1 MSAAT
6 GTGVD
11 EGATDSDAFA
21 LVAPGTSREVAGA
34 DVAGGELPGAAAA
47 GDVPHA
53 AADATASTTPAKA
66 TKRRIGLFNARP

>member
-1 MSAAT
+1 MSAAA

-11 EGATDSDAFA
+11 DATADGVGFA
-21 LVAPGTSREVAGA
+21 LAATRTSREAAGA
-34 DVAGGELPGAAAA
+34 DVAGGELPGAAAD

-53 AADATASTTPAKA
+53 AADATVSTTPAKA